1 MTSSPAARASAS
13 PLEPSSAPASSP
25 LRGIL
30 FLIASTIVFSVA
42 DVITK
47 QLASTLPP
55 PEVAWMRY
63 VTFALVIIP
72 VALLKG
78 GPGLLRSRNPKLQV
92 LRGLGMVGSSLLFI
106 ESLPYLPV
114 ADATAIFFVSPILIM
129 ALSVLVLGETVG
141 WRRWSAA
148 AFGFIGVMIVVR
160 PGTGAFQ
167 LAALLPMI
175 AASSWAVGAV
185 VTRKIVGDHA
195 FTTLAYSAL
204 VGTLVLSA
212 LMPFN
217 WVTPDAT
224 EIGLGLSM
232 GVLFAIGHWF
242 IVLAYRHGNAS
253 MIAPFSYVQLIW
265 AGSLGYMVFGSV
277 PDAWTITGAGV
288 IALSGLYTAYRER
301 VRAMEKR
308 FRPES

>member
-1 MTSSPAARASAS
+1 MTSSPAIRTNAA
-13 PLEPSSAPASSP
+13 PLGPSSLPASSP

-30 FLIASTIVFSVA
+30 FLIASTVVFSVA

-72 VALLKG
+72 VVLVKG
-78 GPGLLRSRNPKLQV
+78 GPALLRSQRPSLQI
-92 LRGLGMVGSSLLFI
+92 LRGFGMVGSSLLFI

-114 ADATAIFFVSPILIM
+114 ADATAIFFISPILIM
-129 ALSVLVLGETVG
+129 ALSVLVLGEAVG
-141 WRRWSAA
+141 WRRWTAA
-148 AFGFIGVMIVVR
+148 AVGLVGVVIVVR

-167 LAALLPMI
+167 SAALLPMI
-175 AASSWAVGAV
+175 GASSWAVGAV

-195 FTTLAYSAL
+195 LTTLAYSAL
-204 VGTLVLSA
+204 VGSIVLSA

-217 WVTPDAT
+217 WVTPNAAQ
-224 EIGLGLSM
+224 IGLGLCM

-253 MIAPFSYVQLIW
+253 LIAPFSYVQLIW
-265 AGSLGYMVFGSV
+265 AGTLGYLVFGTL
-277 PDAWTITGAGV
+277 PDSWTITGAGI

-301 VRAMEKR
+301 VRAMQKK
-308 FRPES
+308 FPA

>member
-1 MTSSPAARASAS
+1 MTSSPAVRKTMA
-13 PLEPSSAPASSP
+13 PLEPSSLPAPSP

-30 FLIASTIVFSVA
+30 FLIASTIVFSIA

-47 QLASTLPP
+47 RLASTLPP

-63 VTFALVIIP
+63 VTFALVVIP
-72 VALLKG
+72 VVLLKG
-78 GPGLLRSRNPKLQV
+78 GPALLRSRRPGLQV
-92 LRGLGMVGSSLLFI
+92 LRGFGMVGSSLLFI
-106 ESLPYLPV
+106 ESLPYLPL

-129 ALSVLVLGETVG
+129 ALSVIVLGESVG

-148 AFGFIGVMIVVR
+148 ALGFIGVMIVVR

-167 LAALLPMI
+167 SAALLPMI
-175 AASSWAVGAV
+175 GASSWAVGAV
-185 VTRKIVGDHA
+185 VTRKIGGDHA

-224 EIGLGLSM
+224 EVGLGLCM
-232 GVLFAIGHWF
+232 GVLFAIGHWL

-253 MIAPFSYVQLIW
+253 LIAPFSYVQLIW
-265 AGSLGYMVFGSV
+265 AGSLGYLVFGSI
-277 PDAWTITGAGV
+277 PDAWTITGAGI

-301 VRAMEKR
+301 LRAMEKK
-308 FRPES
+308 FSA

>member
-1 MTSSPAARASAS
+1 MTSSPAVRTTVA
-13 PLEPSSAPASSP
+13 PLKPSSLPAPSP

-30 FLIASTIVFSVA
+30 FLIASTVVFSIA

-63 VTFALVIIP
+63 VTFALVVVPI
-72 VALLKG
+72 VLVKG
-78 GPGLLRSRNPKLQV
+78 GPALLRSRRPGLQV

-106 ESLPYLPV
+106 QSLPHLPV

-129 ALSVLVLGETVG
+129 ALSVIVLGESVG

-148 AFGFIGVMIVVR
+148 AVGFIGVMIVVR

-167 LAALLPMI
+167 FAALLPMI
-175 AASSWAVGAV
+175 GASSWAVGAV
-185 VTRKIVGDHA
+185 VTRKIGGDHA
-195 FTTLAYSAL
+195 FTTLAYSSL

-217 WVTPDAT
+217 WVTPNAAQ
-224 EIGLGLSM
+224 IGLGLCM

-253 MIAPFSYVQLIW
+253 LIAPFSYVQLIW
-265 AGSLGYMVFGSV
+265 AGTLGYLVFGTL
-277 PDAWTITGAGV
+277 PDSWTITGAGI

-301 VRAMEKR
+301 VRAMQKK
-308 FRPES
+308 FPA